1 MSNNELNE
9 KLKLLIELYNRGK
22 FQDVLSKGNTIKS
35 KFPRSLIIYNILGAS
50 NTGLKKY
57 SDAINCYN
65 EALKIDNSHPDT
77 YNNIGVAY
85 QKKGDQQMAIKNF
98 EKAIKLKSDYPEAYN
113 NLGISFKKIRK
124 YKDSLDNYS
133 KALLIKSNFY
143 EAYFNLGAV
152 LYELGDYEKS
162 LKNYQKAIIIK
173 PDYHEAY
180 YNMCAVLP
188 NITFSEY
195 HPHHY
200 KFIEKLLDYNTYVR
214 PQQISNCVVSLLKF
228 DPEIT
233 LVFDELSLGKLDTL
247 NLKIIEKLG
256 KITLLNKMM
265 KVCRIA
271 DISFENLFTKIRS
284 SILFSISKVSENTNF
299 QNLQLALALQ
309 CFHNEYIFNQTEDEN
324 RALEKL
330 IKSVEISFEKGTHP
344 SLKSILCIAS
354 YRALYTFKWSN
365 LLDLPLYYKELIKRQ
380 ILDFRNEKNIKSKIK
395 KVGVISDKISKKV
408 QAQYEENPY
417 PRWTQLRLNIYPL
430 SIKEFVEEYELNI
443 KNTNI
448 LKVYRPEVLIAGC
461 GTGQNSISTAT
472 KFRNCK
478 ILATDISLSSLAYA
492 IRKTDELGIKNIEYV
507 QSDILNLNKID
518 KKFDII
524 ECSGVLHHMDNPIK
538 GWQTLFECL
547 KTGGLMKIALY
558 SSFARSHINKIRE
571 EISNHGIQSTDD
583 EMKNFRIILKNSDK
597 TEHRKITNSQ
607 DFYSLS
613 TFRDLIF
620 HEKEHQFNLLE
631 IKSSLEKLGLI
642 FSGFENKKILKDF
655 KTKYKYSGDQYDLHK
670 WNDFEKNNPD
680 IFIGMYQFWCQ
691 KLN

>member
-22 FQDVLSKGNTIKS
+22 FQDVLIKGNTIKS

-65 EALKIDNSHPDT
+65 EALKIDNSLPDT

-124 YKDSLDNYS
+124 YKNSLDNYS

-195 HPHHY
+195 QPHHY
-200 KFIEKLLDYNTYVR
+200 KFIEELLDYNTYVR

-233 LVFDELSLGKLDTL
+233 LVFDKLSLGKLDRL
-247 NLKIIEKLG
+247 NIKTIEKLG
-256 KITLLNKMM
+256 RITLLNKMI

-324 RALEKL
+324 RTLEKV
-330 IKSVEISFEKGTHP
+330 IKSVEMSFKEGTQP

-354 YRALYTFKWSN
+354 YKALYTFKWSN
-365 LLDLPLYYKELIKRQ
+365 LLDLPLEMLI
-380 ILDFRNEKNIKSKIK
+380 E
-395 KVGVISDKISKKV
+395 
-408 QAQYEENPY
+408 
-417 PRWTQLRLNIYPL
+417 IY
-430 SIKEFVEEYELNI
+430 
-443 KNTNI
+443 KNTSYVSQSFII
-448 LKVYRPEVLIAGC
+448 LRAELLH
-461 GTGQNSISTAT
+461 T
-472 KFRNCK
+472 CK
-478 ILATDISLSSLAYA
+478 YLA
-492 IRKTDELGIKNIEYV
+492 
-507 QSDILNLNKID
+507 
-518 KKFDII
+518 FDI
-524 ECSGVLHHMDNPIK
+524 GDRFHFQRFFD
-538 GWQTLFECL
+538 
-547 KTGGLMKIALY
+547 
-558 SSFARSHINKIRE
+558 
-571 EISNHGIQSTDD
+571 
-583 EMKNFRIILKNSDK
+583 
-597 TEHRKITNSQ
+597 HRR
-607 DFYSLS
+607 L
-613 TFRDLIF
+613 
-620 HEKEHQFNLLE
+620 
-631 IKSSLEKLGLI
+631 
-642 FSGFENKKILKDF
+642 LKDLYAKQSF
-655 KTKYKYSGDQYDLHK
+655 RLPYY
-670 WNDFEKNNPD
+670 
-680 IFIGMYQFWCQ
+680 I
-691 KLN
+691 